1 MGVPRADFRLL
12 PLEEPQH
19 IFYLL
24 SCVLAVHRPNRLQLG
39 PVVSAQHVIALSMF
53 LSISYGLHTLLFLP
67 YQFLVWTYVFFC
79 GRWPHDCILSI
90 TEASLGCLLAGWQLP
105 ARGTQEAI
113 PHHTVMGDGL
123 DIGQLYATWDKCQL
137 QQYIMNIH
145 EVTYHYLSL
154 QIFYSNGKFC
164 CSILKLILSSLSNAS
179 MVNPIIY

>member
-1 MGVPRADFRLL
+1 MAYILYSSFHTSFWYGHMSSSVAD
-12 PLEEPQH
+12 
-19 IFYLL
+19 
-24 SCVLAVHRPNRLQLG
+24 
-39 PVVSAQHVIALSMF
+39 
-53 LSISYGLHTLLFLP
+53 GLMT
-67 YQFLVWTYVFFC
+67 VFC
-79 GRWPHDCILSI
+79 KSQKP
-90 TEASLGCLLAGWQLP
+90 ALGCLLAGWQLP

-145 EVTYHYLSL
+145 EITYHYLSL

>member
-1 MGVPRADFRLL
+1 MAYILYSSFHTSFLYGHMSSSVADGLMTVFCKSQKPAWGAFLL
-12 PLEEPQH
+12 D
-19 IFYLL
+19 
-24 SCVLAVHRPNRLQLG
+24 A
-39 PVVSAQHVIALSMF
+39 
-53 LSISYGLHTLLFLP
+53 
-67 YQFLVWTYVFFC
+67 
-79 GRWPHDCILSI
+79 
-90 TEASLGCLLAGWQLP
+90 
-105 ARGTQEAI
+105 QEAI

-123 DIGQLYATWDKCQL
+123 DIGQLYATWDKWQL